1 MSERDSKLMV
11 EDILSCIGKI
21 ERYTLNLSFEDFL
34 HDELRIDAVVRNL
47 EVIGEASKRIHPDF
61 KQSSNIPW
69 REISGLRNKIVHEY
83 FGVDLE
89 IIWDIV
95 QNDLSVLRAQL
106 LLLLDEID

>member
-1 MSERDSKLMV
+1 MSERDSKLLV
-11 EDILSCIGKI
+11 EDILSSIGKI

-47 EVIGEASKRIHPDF
+47 EIIGEASERIHPDL
-61 KQSSNIPW
+61 KQSSPIPW

-89 IIWDIV
+89 II
-95 QNDLSVLRAQL
+95 
-106 LLLLDEID
+106 

>member
-1 MSERDSKLMV
+1 MSERDSKLLV

-61 KQSSNIPW
+61 KQSSHIPW
-69 REISGLRNKIVHEY
+69 REISGVRNKIVHEY

-89 IIWDIV
+89 IIWHIV
-95 QNDLSVLRAQL
+95 QNDLSMPRVQL